1 MNIMSDES
9 INNNEQEIDTIM
21 NVNDN
26 KSNNY
31 LLSMKKNMRERIN
44 NLSRNEKIEIFKLI
58 YNNKQKYSE
67 NKSGI
72 MFNLSQVNQEII
84 DKINDFLQFSDLNN
98 TELNQ
103 KEDYYDK
110 LKEKIN

>member
-1 MNIMSDES
+1 
-9 INNNEQEIDTIM
+9 
-21 NVNDN
+21 
-26 KSNNY
+26 
-31 LLSMKKNMRERIN
+31 MREKIN
-44 NLSRNEKIEIFKLI
+44 NLSRNEKIEVFKLI

-72 MFNLSQVNQEII
+72 MFNLSQINQETM
-84 DKINDFLQFSDLNN
+84 DKINHFLQFSDLNN

-103 KEDYYDK
+103 KEDFYHK